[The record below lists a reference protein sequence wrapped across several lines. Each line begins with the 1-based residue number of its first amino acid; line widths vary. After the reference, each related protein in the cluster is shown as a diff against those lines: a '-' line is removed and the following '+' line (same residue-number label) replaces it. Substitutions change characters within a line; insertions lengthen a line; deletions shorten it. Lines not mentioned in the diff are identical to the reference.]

1 MSTTSIADLRL
12 KGHDATEATIL
23 AFYGRKPPEY
33 AVYRTDQRVLIHFA
47 DSPQQA
53 AEQRKAMARLNPLR
67 GEINGLI
74 DGWRGEPEGSALYRR
89 AERYDRRVGD
99 ALVVGFEGDPEEA
112 EALLR
117 IVKQDILNERIAR
130 GRVEYL
136 FAALA
141 MGVGALVLMG
151 LVTVVV
157 DFSEEALDL
166 WRAAAAGAGGAFFS
180 ISLAMRGRTVLPD
193 LERTANIMDAVL
205 RVLIGVI
212 AAAVLMGMMIA
223 DVVTLAFGA
232 RDVED
237 GWLTVLIVGFV
248 AGFSERFVPDLLG
261 KATGSTDAAA
271 AKPAEPAKPKEEP
284 PADAADAAAAAAP
297 GAAEAQE
304 ADPLPEEAAA
314 DSCAADVEVPDDLIT
329 PDSELPPAAGG
340 VESRPPEGEGR

>member
-12 KGHDATEATIL
+12 KGQDATEATIL

-33 AVYRTDQRVLIHFA
+33 AVYRTDQRVLVHFA

-74 DGWRGEPEGSALYRR
+74 DGWRTGPEGSALCRR

-99 ALVVGFEGDPEEA
+99 ALVVGFEGDPKEA

-141 MGVGALVLMG
+141 TGAAALVLIAI
-151 LVTVVV
+151 VTMWA
-157 DFSEEALDL
+157 DFSDEGLDL

-193 LERTANIMDAVL
+193 LERTANIMDAAL

-212 AAAVLMGMMIA
+212 AAAVLMGLMIA
-223 DVVTLAFGA
+223 DVVTLAFGS
-232 RDVED
+232 RDVDD
-237 GWLTVLIVGFV
+237 GWLTVLIAGFV

-261 KATGSTDAAA
+261 KATASSDAPAP
-271 AKPAEPAKPKEEP
+271 KPAEAVGPKEEP
-284 PADAADAAAAAAP
+284 PADAADAPAAVP

-314 DSCAADVEVPDDLIT
+314 DSCAADVEVPDDLVT

-340 VESRPPEGEGR
+340 VESRQTEGDGR